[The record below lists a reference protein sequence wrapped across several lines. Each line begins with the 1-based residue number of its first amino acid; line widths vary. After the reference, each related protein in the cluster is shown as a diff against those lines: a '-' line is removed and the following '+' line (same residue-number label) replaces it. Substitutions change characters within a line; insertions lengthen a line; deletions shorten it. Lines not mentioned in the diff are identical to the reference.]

1 MAKNTMGK
9 EGKYVNLTDPK
20 TKRVLLKKGR
30 VMFGY
35 LIQTVT
41 DAKTGLIIMQNVV
54 EQETDAG
61 QLITAIDYIQHTYGK
76 TPKYILAD
84 NGYYKNR
91 IH

>member
-1 MAKNTMGK
+1 VALKSKKAQKEILEFIEWLKYNGK

-41 DAKTGLIIMQNVV
+41 DAKTGLIYN
-54 EQETDAG
+54 A
-61 QLITAIDYIQHTYGK
+61 K
-76 TPKYILAD
+76 CS
-84 NGYYKNR
+84 
-91 IH
+91 